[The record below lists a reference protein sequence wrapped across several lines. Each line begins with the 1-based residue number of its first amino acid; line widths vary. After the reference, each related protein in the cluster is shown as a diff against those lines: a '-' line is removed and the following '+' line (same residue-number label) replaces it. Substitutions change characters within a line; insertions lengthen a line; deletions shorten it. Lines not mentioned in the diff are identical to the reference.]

1 MNKYLSKIK
10 DIIDIKSDANRDAT
24 VEQINKNIYLRGPN
38 LFYLFCSALIASIGL
53 DISSPAVI
61 IGGMLISPLMSPI
74 LGIGL
79 SLGIHDKENF
89 FISGREFLF
98 SVILSLAVSTIY
110 FLLTPLGEPTTEI
123 MARIKPTVL
132 DILIAFFGG
141 VAGIVAMSRTNVST
155 ALPGVAIATA
165 LMPPICTAGYG
176 IAKMNSEYFFGA
188 IYLFFINAVFISFSS
203 YLIVRYLNFPFK
215 ENPDRK
221 QLIKTRFIISA
232 FVVLIA
238 IPSFFIFR
246 TVISD
251 LKLNQNLEKFIKEI
265 SNDNN
270 LKIVEW
276 KYIPMK
282 DGTNFLS
289 IYLAGVQNGSETK
302 DSLNNLLPIYG
313 VKNTKID
320 LIQLS
325 DENGIEY
332 LKKELK
338 SDILAKTKLIQ
349 KSNAELEKESLEK
362 ISKTDSA
369 VLSKV
374 FNDIK
379 LFYPEIENIGF
390 SQNYSNSNLKSDSL
404 KINRISTFTIQ
415 WKKNVSNYKLKS
427 KQQTLYSYLNSKT
440 DSDTIQI
447 INIK

>member
-1 MNKYLSKIK
+1 
-10 DIIDIKSDANRDAT
+10 
-24 VEQINKNIYLRGPN
+24 
-38 LFYLFCSALIASIGL
+38 
-53 DISSPAVI
+53 
-61 IGGMLISPLMSPI
+61 
-74 LGIGL
+74 
-79 SLGIHDKENF
+79 
-89 FISGREFLF
+89 
-98 SVILSLAVSTIY
+98 
-110 FLLTPLGEPTTEI
+110 
-123 MARIKPTVL
+123 
-132 DILIAFFGG
+132 
-141 VAGIVAMSRTNVST
+141 
-155 ALPGVAIATA
+155 
-165 LMPPICTAGYG
+165 
-176 IAKMNSEYFFGA
+176 
-188 IYLFFINAVFISFSS
+188 
-203 YLIVRYLNFPFK
+203 
-215 ENPDRK
+215 
-221 QLIKTRFIISA
+221 
-232 FVVLIA
+232 
-238 IPSFFIFR
+238 
-246 TVISD
+246 
-251 LKLNQNLEKFIKEI
+251 
-265 SNDNN
+265 
-270 LKIVEW
+270 
-276 KYIPMK
+276 MK

-313 VKNTKID
+313 IKNTKID